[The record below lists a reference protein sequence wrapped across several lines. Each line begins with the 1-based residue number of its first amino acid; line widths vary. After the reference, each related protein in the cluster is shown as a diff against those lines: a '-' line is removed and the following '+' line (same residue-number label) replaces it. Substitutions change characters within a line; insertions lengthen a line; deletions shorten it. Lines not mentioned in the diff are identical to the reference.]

1 MTKLI
6 RYLIG
11 SILSLAFLLHG
22 NTAEGQEINF
32 CSISLPSAILQAHAS
47 FSAIYGFDVA
57 QNGSPINIKPVERQ
71 FTNATEV
78 EACIQK
84 WSLPQSASKHLVA
97 IFEWQHGIGWT
108 KVAVSGPNI
117 KLSIHLSGDR
127 CSYCTKAT
135 DSLKSSV
142 TR

>member
-6 RYLIG
+6 WYLIADV
-11 SILSLAFLLHG
+11 LCLAFFLPG
-22 NTAEGQEINF
+22 KIAEGQEINF
-32 CSISLPSAILQAHAS
+32 CSISLAPAILQAHAN

-57 QNGSPINIKPVERQ
+57 QNGSPINIKPIEKQ

-78 EACIQK
+78 EACLQK

-97 IFEWQHGIGWT
+97 VFEWQHGIGWT
-108 KVAVSGPNI
+108 KLAVSGPDM

-127 CSYCTKAT
+127 CPYCPKAL
-135 DSLKSSV
+135 DNPKSHV